1 MGILNKNLS
10 EREKAAL
17 YMHVYGGVNKWTD
30 LYIIASDKDLQTVEN
45 DKYTHIQASKWKA
58 SKKVQEFL
66 EFLKLSKYKA
76 IEAEREKGREEE
88 RTNGGGDFER
98 SENAPEGKK
107 SGFVDYSDPANQK
120 RKLNELINKASDPG
134 EALDALKV
142 IISGQRDDKQ
152 AAKER
157 RQVAAYLPICC
168 NECPLYQK
176 ARKKA
181 EKT

>member
-1 MGILNKNLS
+1 MGIVNKKFT

-17 YMHVYGGVNKWTD
+17 YMHVFGGVTNWTE
-30 LYIIASDKDLQTVEN
+30 LYKIASDKSTEDVEN
-45 DKYTHIQASKWKA
+45 DKLPNVQASRWKA
-58 SKKVQEFL
+58 TKKVQEFV
-66 EFLKLSKYKA
+66 EKLQREKYKLL
-76 IEAEREKGREEE
+76 EAERQKIRAE
-88 RTNGGGDFER
+88 FER
-98 SENAPEGKK
+98 GESERPENAPEGKK
-107 SGFVDYSDPANQK
+107 SVFVDYSDPANQK

-168 NECPLYQK
+168 NDCPLYQK
-176 ARKKA
+176 ARKRA
-181 EKT
+181 EKAL